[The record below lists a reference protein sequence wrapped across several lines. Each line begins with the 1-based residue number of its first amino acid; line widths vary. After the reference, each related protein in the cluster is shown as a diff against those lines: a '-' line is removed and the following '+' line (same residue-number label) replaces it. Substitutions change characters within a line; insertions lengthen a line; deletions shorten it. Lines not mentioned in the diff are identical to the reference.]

1 MNEVKLLNLTDA
13 TARVGGYG
21 VVFGGKDLE
30 GETFTPET
38 DFAIGYVPQPR
49 VYYDHALRDLK
60 HFLGSVA
67 SIKADETGLWIE
79 AELDRSRAYVDMVLE
94 LVQKGALGWSSGSI
108 GHLVD
113 RDGGLIKS
121 WPIAEFSLTPT
132 PAEPRTLGVE
142 LLKHMEI
149 GNVEPEGAGDAPAE
163 AEQEPATTTATH
175 HIEVITM
182 TDDIK
187 AVVERAEFDAL
198 SVKLDSILAALANSG
213 PAKNAGYIA
222 PDSETDHREVKS
234 FGDWL
239 LAVRRGNVKR
249 LSSVYGSI
257 KDMAETA
264 GQQGGYMVPEDYSS
278 MLLQVTPLEN
288 PVLSRVTRVPVS
300 VDSGKYPALDMFAA
314 PTAGSGNTAWAAG
327 LTAATTAEGATL
339 TETQPTFEEL
349 SWQVHKIGGYVEVS
363 NELIADSPT
372 SVEALL
378 VRLFR
383 LAINNKMERHILRG
397 SGAGEP
403 LGIFNAAC
411 AVGVTTAGDNVFAEA
426 DALGILARFLPM
438 GGQPAW
444 LMHRSIIPDLAAFSD
459 TTSALIDW
467 RSGVSGTMLGYPIVF
482 SEHMPA
488 ANTDA
493 VLLADLSAYVVFERQ
508 GLQIGYS
515 EHAAFT
521 SDKGTWRFTYRA
533 DGKPWLRSTIT
544 LADPTGSYTV
554 SPFVYHND

>member
-1 MNEVKLLNLTDA
+1 MNQVKLLSLTDD

-30 GETFTPET
+30 GETFSAET
-38 DFAIGYVPQPR
+38 DFALGYVPQPR
-49 VYYDHALRDLK
+49 VYYDHAMRDVK
-60 HFLGSVA
+60 HHLGAVVD
-67 SIKADETGLWIE
+67 IKADETGLWIE
-79 AELDRSRAYVDMVLE
+79 AELDRSRAYADLVLD
-94 LVQKGALGWSSGSI
+94 LVQKGIIGWSSGSI
-108 GHLVD
+108 GHLVQ
-113 RDGGLIKS
+113 RDGGLIKA

-149 GNVEPEGAGDAPAE
+149 GTAEPEGAGNAPAE
-163 AEQEPATTTATH
+163 AVQEPQPITH
-175 HIEVITM
+175 IIEVTTM
-182 TDDIK
+182 TEDIK
-187 AVVERAEFDAL
+187 AVGREEFDEL
-198 SVKLDSILAALANSG
+198 SGKLDSILKALENS
-213 PAKNAGYIA
+213 PAAKNAGYIA
-222 PDSETDHREVKS
+222 PDSTNDHAGVKS

-239 LAVRRGNVKR
+239 IAVRRGNTKR
-249 LSSVYGSI
+249 LHDVYGSV
-257 KDMAETA
+257 KDLQEVA
-264 GQQGGYMVPEDYSS
+264 GQQGGYLVPEDYSN

-288 PVLSRVTRVPVS
+288 PVLSRVTRVPVN

-327 LTAATTAEGATL
+327 LTAATTAEGGTL

-349 SWQVHKIGGYVEVS
+349 SWQVHKIGGYVEVT

-372 SVEALL
+372 SIEALL
-378 VRLFR
+378 TRLFR

-403 LGIFNAAC
+403 LGIFNASC

-426 DALGILARFLPM
+426 DAMGILARFLPM
-438 GGQPAW
+438 GGAPVW
-444 LMHRSIIPDLAAFSD
+444 IMHRSIIPDLAAFSD

-467 RSGVSGTMLGYPIVF
+467 RAGVSGTLLGYPIVF
-482 SEHMPA
+482 SEHMPQ
-488 ANTDA
+488 ANADA
-493 VLLADLSAYVVFERQ
+493 VLLADLSAYAVFERQ

-521 SDKGTWRFTYRA
+521 ADKGTWRFTYRA
-533 DGKPWLRSTIT
+533 DGKPWLRSAIT